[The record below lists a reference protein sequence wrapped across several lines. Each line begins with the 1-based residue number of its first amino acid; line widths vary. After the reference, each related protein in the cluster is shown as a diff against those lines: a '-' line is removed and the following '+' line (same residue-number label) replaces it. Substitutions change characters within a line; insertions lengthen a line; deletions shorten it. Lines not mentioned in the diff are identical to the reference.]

1 MLHSMVATV
10 AMLMFFPPVVP
21 GCQALCRKWLFQ
33 LGITG
38 SVFLIEHHREKVG
51 VGVDADDI
59 DNGPLS
65 E

>member
-1 MLHSMVATV
+1 MVATV
-10 AMLMFFPPVVP
+10 AMLMFIPPVAP

-38 SVFLIEHHREKVG
+38 SVFSIEHHREKVG
-51 VGVDADDI
+51 VEMDAFGI
-59 DNGPLS
+59 ENGPLS